1 MAAAPTVNDPVPG
14 PADLVGPGTGM
25 PLRPVAPTGSQRRAR
40 GPRAPWWLVLPS
52 VVAAVVAVLPIWYLV
67 ARTGSVTRLVEVLAT
82 PATVALTLRSVALA
96 ATVTVLAVLI
106 GVGAAWLVA
115 RTDLPGAR
123 AWQVAMVLPL
133 AIPSYI
139 SAFVWLD
146 IAPGLAGFPGAVL
159 VLTLTTFPYVF
170 LPAVAALRRIDPAQ
184 EEVAAS
190 LGMGRWQVA
199 RRVTIP
205 QIRTSVAAGA
215 LLVALYVLSD
225 FGAVALMRYEV
236 FTWVIYG
243 AYRSGFDP
251 TRAAVLSILLV
262 LLALV
267 LVTAEARVRGRV
279 RTRTGS
285 GVARVGRV
293 VHLRR
298 AAVPASAFLAGV
310 VLLGVGVPLVAIS
323 SWLLEGLGTQADLGQ
338 FAPALVATVE
348 LSALAAVACLAL
360 AVPVGILAARHP
372 GRMSAAL
379 ERTTYIGHA
388 LPGIVVAIAMVYV
401 GVRLLRPVYQERP
414 LLVLAYVVLFLPLAV
429 ATVRASV
436 EHSPVRSE
444 EIARSLGLD
453 RWATLRRVTLPLAAP
468 GLAAGAAMVFLTTM
482 KELPATLLLHPTGT
496 ETLATMLWRF
506 MLVSDYSSAAPY
518 AALIVLGAA
527 LPAVVLARIGRGAVS
542 DG

>member
-1 MAAAPTVNDPVPG
+1 MA
-14 PADLVGPGTGM
+14 
-25 PLRPVAPTGSQRRAR
+25 
-40 GPRAPWWLVLPS
+40 PS
-52 VVAAVVAVLPIWYLV
+52 VVAAVVAVLPIWYLI
-67 ARTGSVTRLVEVLAT
+67 ARTGSVARLVEVLAT

-96 ATVTVLAVLI
+96 ATVTVLAVVI
-106 GVGAAWLVA
+106 GVAAAWLVA

-262 LLALV
+262 LLAAV
-267 LVTAEARVRGRV
+267 LVAAEARVRGRCGPGPGP
-279 RTRTGS
+279 GS
-285 GVARVGRV
+285 PGWAGWCTCGARRC
-293 VHLRR
+293 RR
-298 AAVPASAFLAGV
+298 SAFLAGV
-310 VLLGVGVPLVAIS
+310 IVLGVGVPAAGDQRMAARGRRGPRRTSAS
-323 SWLLEGLGTQADLGQ
+323 SPRRWWPPSSCRRWRRWRAWPWRCRW
-338 FAPALVATVE
+338 ACWPRAT
-348 LSALAAVACLAL
+348 
-360 AVPVGILAARHP
+360 PVG
-372 GRMSAAL
+372 SAPAL

-401 GVRLLRPVYQERP
+401 GVRLLRPMYQERRCSCWP
-414 LLVLAYVVLFLPLAV
+414 TSCCSCRWPWPRCGRRWSTARCAPRRS
-429 ATVRASV
+429 RAASASTGGPPCAG
-436 EHSPVRSE
+436 SPC
-444 EIARSLGLD
+444 
-453 RWATLRRVTLPLAAP
+453 RWR
-468 GLAAGAAMVFLTTM
+468 
-482 KELPATLLLHPTGT
+482 H
-496 ETLATMLWRF
+496 
-506 MLVSDYSSAAPY
+506 
-518 AALIVLGAA
+518 
-527 LPAVVLARIGRGAVS
+527 RGSPPVPRWCS
-542 DG
+542 